1 MSPARLYITPEPA
14 DDTVGGT
21 FTLAAELTDLP
32 AAASVEYVLNGRS
45 LSGPVQTAPPFAFR
59 WNSAETWDG
68 PAAFRAVVRDA
79 AGATVAESATL
90 DYTVVNG
97 RTQILVAAPG
107 PGRPLSGTVRITVK
121 ARRPD
126 VRVTYREA
134 TPPDFSAV
142 AFRLYVDGRI
152 HRHPV
157 TGQTLSVVPAES
169 TDHLWATH
177 TFAIDTTRLANGRHE
192 LTFVAEA
199 ADERVTTVG
208 SVDITTRYA
217 HPVRMAMAQLA
228 VTVDNGAALR
238 EIRPRWRELHLAL
251 RGGPASAA
259 LPVRAVYADD
269 SERAIAGG
277 VTYATSDAKVATV
290 SAAGA
295 VKAVAPGEATVTV
308 TALGR
313 TAEVRVRVR
322 ATNDFPHFTRDG
334 EIRATIDRGRSVFV
348 RSLFFMDADQF
359 EGREVALGAQLRH
372 AGVNAISSGFIFPP
386 TGSTTFA
393 AWKADWERLTW
404 HPLKGVA
411 DRQNLYL
418 VLTGDPMARRRVE
431 LMNSVTNP
439 VAGQAIA
446 HAFEQ
451 IAASGRAICVDMI
464 DEANMLWGPAP
475 TPEIRTLMAIINR
488 AARRPPVAFPVLGL
502 SSTQEVANWLGDRA
516 VSEYT
521 SVFYVYPPGD
531 DTRAFPFGA
540 SLPQE
545 EAGRTLTLRRWRPAL
560 QRDRP
565 VLLMHSV
572 AGPAYEKRAAGTQYQ
587 PNRDLLDAGGTQVV
601 TAAAGVLYAVAEGM
615 AGVRVYGFD
624 ATYAKHD
631 RSQSAP
637 WSGAFLQTFAD
648 PFEVGTD
655 RWQALGSAFSLVQRR
670 EMLALQP
677 QGHAPQLGDGIV
689 TGVRSGPEGT
699 LLVAVNFTE
708 RAESARVDLSPYLT
722 KDALCI
728 RYDLLGASLG
738 SRRVD
743 GATDAVEL
751 APGMGAAWVVAGAG
765 SGASPTIRLVAP
777 RSGSRV
783 AGRVSLL
790 AEAESSPWPIQR
802 VELRVDGELV
812 ATHRPPAN
820 TFAGSF
826 HAAWDGATAPRRGV
840 WLSVT
845 AQVHDVKGTMEE
857 ARGAILAP

>member
-1 MSPARLYITPEPA
+1 MRDARPCHPERSEGSWWYPPSGARRGGTRWRSFAALRMTGARVPRPASRAFMSPARLYITPEPA

-251 RGGPASAA
+251 RGGPTSAA

-359 EGREVALGAQLRH
+359 EGREAAPRRRQRHQLRLH
-372 AGVNAISSGFIFPP
+372 LPAH
-386 TGSTTFA
+386 
-393 AWKADWERLTW
+393 RLDD
-404 HPLKGVA
+404 V
-411 DRQNLYL
+411 
-418 VLTGDPMARRRVE
+418 RRLE
-431 LMNSVTNP
+431 
-439 VAGQAIA
+439 G
-446 HAFEQ
+446 
-451 IAASGRAICVDMI
+451 G
-464 DEANMLWGPAP
+464 
-475 TPEIRTLMAIINR
+475 
-488 AARRPPVAFPVLGL
+488 LG
-502 SSTQEVANWLGDRA
+502 
-516 VSEYT
+516 
-521 SVFYVYPPGD
+521 
-531 DTRAFPFGA
+531 
-540 SLPQE
+540 
-545 EAGRTLTLRRWRPAL
+545 
-560 QRDRP
+560 
-565 VLLMHSV
+565 
-572 AGPAYEKRAAGTQYQ
+572 
-587 PNRDLLDAGGTQVV
+587 
-601 TAAAGVLYAVAEGM
+601 
-615 AGVRVYGFD
+615 
-624 ATYAKHD
+624 
-631 RSQSAP
+631 
-637 WSGAFLQTFAD
+637 
-648 PFEVGTD
+648 
-655 RWQALGSAFSLVQRR
+655 
-670 EMLALQP
+670 
-677 QGHAPQLGDGIV
+677 
-689 TGVRSGPEGT
+689 
-699 LLVAVNFTE
+699 
-708 RAESARVDLSPYLT
+708 
-722 KDALCI
+722 
-728 RYDLLGASLG
+728 
-738 SRRVD
+738 
-743 GATDAVEL
+743 AVEL
-751 APGMGAAWVVAGAG
+751 APAQGRRRPAEPVPGPDRRPDGAPARGADEQRHQPGGGAG
-765 SGASPTIRLVAP
+765 DRARVRADRGERARDRGGHDRRGQHALGARADARDQDADGDHQPGRAP
-777 RSGSRV
+777 P
-783 AGRVSLL
+783 AGRVPRARAQLHAGSRQL
-790 AEAESSPWPIQR
+790 ARRPR
-802 VELRVDGELV
+802 GLRVHERVLRLPAGRRHARVPVRRV
-812 ATHRPPAN
+812 AAAGGGGADADPPPMAAGAPARPPGPA
-820 TFAGSF
+820 
-826 HAAWDGATAPRRGV
+826 HAQRGRTGV
-840 WLSVT
+840 R
-845 AQVHDVKGTMEE
+845 E
-857 ARGAILAP
+857 ARRRYAVPAEP